1 MRKSLASI
9 LVLISLFLSNT
20 PAQAQKYYS
29 MEEVRAQ
36 AQAGWHKTYQAHGRS
51 IQIDIKPHVL
61 SVMTVP
67 LIQCYLPDF
76 PPDISREAGF
86 IHIESAAV
94 KQDNTEP
101 AVILSKGIHDN
112 CQWDG
117 HYADIPV
124 TLQETVSLA
133 NQTAKESGLGADFI
147 YRDKLY
153 GLQEFSYVD
162 GNRRSILG
170 PGVLHVQFFQNLG
183 GIPVVGDLNKSYI
196 ALDQGFR
203 GPGSAMPRLSAYVE
217 KNAEH
222 FSFSGN
228 FLVAERTRL
237 AEDVPLA
244 SFDRIISAMEKEI
257 SAGRLRQVFDLN
269 FGYTL
274 MPDKANHQH
283 LGESGNVFY
292 AVPTWV
298 LDCLYVRDAQQKIK
312 PRQEDD
318 ASCADIYER
327 PEFRR
332 LIINAQTAK
341 ILDPLS
347 KDRSRFKF
355 SGFLSWK
362 DVQKGI
368 KK

>member
-94 KQDNTEP
+94 KQNKTGC

-133 NQTAKESGLGADFI
+133 NQTAKESAWGLILSIVTSCMAF
-147 YRDKLY
+147 
-153 GLQEFSYVD
+153 
-162 GNRRSILG
+162 RS
-170 PGVLHVQFFQNLG
+170 
-183 GIPVVGDLNKSYI
+183 
-196 ALDQGFR
+196 
-203 GPGSAMPRLSAYVE
+203 SAMW
-217 KNAEH
+217 
-222 FSFSGN
+222 
-228 FLVAERTRL
+228 
-237 AEDVPLA
+237 
-244 SFDRIISAMEKEI
+244 MET
-257 SAGRLRQVFDLN
+257 GGLF
-269 FGYTL
+269 
-274 MPDKANHQH
+274 
-283 LGESGNVFY
+283 
-292 AVPTWV
+292 
-298 LDCLYVRDAQQKIK
+298 
-312 PRQEDD
+312 
-318 ASCADIYER
+318 
-327 PEFRR
+327 
-332 LIINAQTAK
+332 
-341 ILDPLS
+341 
-347 KDRSRFKF
+347 
-355 SGFLSWK
+355 
-362 DVQKGI
+362 
-368 KK
+368 